1 VELEEKMAIMCG
13 IDVKSDNRNVV
24 SITAVPAF
32 KGESPQFGS
41 RFPKVKYDTDMP

>member
-1 VELEEKMAIMCG
+1 MAIMCG

-41 RFPKVKYDTDMP
+41 RFPKVKYDADMP